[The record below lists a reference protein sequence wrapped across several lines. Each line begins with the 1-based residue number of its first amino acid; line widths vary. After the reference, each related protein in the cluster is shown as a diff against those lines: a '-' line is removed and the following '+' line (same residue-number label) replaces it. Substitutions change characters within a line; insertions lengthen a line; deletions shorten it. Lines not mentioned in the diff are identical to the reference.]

1 MEKLSALSSDAPRVN
16 ALKPTP
22 EPVVQWDVLVVGGGA
37 TGLGVAVQAAL
48 QGQRVALLEAGDWA
62 CGTSSRSTK
71 LLHGGVRYLAQG
83 HWRLVREALRERATV
98 LALAPHLAQP
108 LSFVVPGASWLSWA
122 WTGMGLKLYQ
132 WLSGRWSL
140 GRTVALPRRQL
151 LERCPGDVAGGAATV
166 AGSAAPQSTWVA
178 GMRYWDAQFEDAR
191 LALALAK
198 TARRA
203 GASLHNHARVTGLQL
218 EAQGWRVQWLDERS
232 GQTREG
238 LARCVVNATGVW
250 VDGLRQ
256 MALSTSSNSSG
267 TSRDGPPVKPLV
279 TASQG
284 VHLVV
289 ARERLPIREAVLIP
303 STADGRVLFA
313 VPWLGA
319 TVIGTTDTPR
329 ADAPQEPVPM
339 AEELEFLFREAR
351 QSLGVS
357 LGRADVLSV
366 WVGLRPLVVQGA
378 ADAAG
383 GSTSQMS
390 REHLIRREAPGFV
403 TVTGGKWTTYRS
415 MAEQVMQALA
425 EHGDLTTGPGV
436 GTSSVNTA
444 LHRLVGAPPAGS
456 VKTSASATYSR
467 IGDAPGLHL
476 WGTEAEE
483 VLRLPGAGHD
493 LGMGLSEAMVRF
505 AARHEWALTVE
516 DMLAR
521 RWRALFLDARQAARM
536 APAVAALLQEET
548 GLDPRLDAFLE
559 LCQQY
564 TLDDDSL
571 AL

>member
-1 MEKLSALSSDAPRVN
+1 MENPSALSSDAPCVN
-16 ALKPTP
+16 ACGAPT
-22 EPVVQWDVLVVGGGA
+22 EPDASWDVLVVGGGA

-98 LALAPHLAQP
+98 LALAPHLTQP
-108 LSFVVPGASWLSWA
+108 LSFVVPGANWLSWA

-140 GRTVALPRRQL
+140 GRTVALSRGQL
-151 LERCPGDVAGGAATV
+151 LARCPGDAAGGTATV

-203 GASLHNHARVTGLQL
+203 GARLHNHARVTGLQR

-256 MALSTSSNSSG
+256 MALSPSS
-267 TSRDGPPVKPLV
+267 TSRDAPQVKPLV

-357 LGRADVLSV
+357 LGRTDVLSV

-425 EHGDLTTGPGV
+425 EHGDLATGSGV
-436 GTSSVNTA
+436 APSPVNTA
-444 LHRLVGAPPAGS
+444 LHRLVGAPPAGQPNS
-456 VKTSASATYSR
+456 SASAAYSC

-559 LCQQY
+559 LCQRY
-564 TLDDDSL
+564 TLAD
-571 AL
+571 

>member
-1 MEKLSALSSDAPRVN
+1 MENLSPLPSDAPRLS
-16 ALKPTP
+16 ADSPAP
-22 EPVVQWDVLVVGGGA
+22 EPDAHWDVLVVGGGA

-140 GRTVALPRRQL
+140 GRTVALSRRQL
-151 LERCPGDVAGGAATV
+151 LARCPGDAAGGVGPA

-203 GASLHNHARVTGLQL
+203 GASLHNHARVTGLQR
-218 EAQGWRVQWLDERS
+218 EARGWRVQWLDERS

-256 MALSTSSNSSG
+256 MALSPSRG
-267 TSRDGPPVKPLV
+267 TSRDGPPIKPLV

-339 AEELEFLFREAR
+339 AEELDFLFREAR

-357 LGRADVLSV
+357 LSRADVLSV

-425 EHGDLTTGPGV
+425 EHGDLASGPGV
-436 GTSSVNTA
+436 APSPVNTA
-444 LHRLVGAPPAGS
+444 LHHLVGAPPAGQPNP
-456 VKTSASATYSR
+456 SASARYSR

-559 LCQQY
+559 LCQRY
-564 TLDDDSL
+564 TLTD
-571 AL
+571 